1 MGRIS
6 FAEQINIILA
16 KSDAEFLFDAYQLI
30 LRREPDATG
39 LAYYQSKLQAG
50 VSKAEILNQLGNS
63 REAQQFGMRLQ
74 GIGTRARKA
83 RFARTPVIGA
93 LAPQAWNSPSPGKP
107 DEDAA
112 SAMASASQ
120 PHPFNVELA
129 EIHEL
134 VDELRSVLEGLA
146 HAVEGLRGTN
156 TRHEQALTGMAA
168 DIVALQIPGQV
179 DLGDLLA
186 TFQSEVSAK
195 LAPLEGLAHAVEGLR
210 GTNTRHE
217 QALTGMAA
225 DIVAL
230 QIPGQVDLGNLLAT
244 LQSEVS
250 AKLASDREELVTRL
264 EDFRSALTLELKGE
278 TGAIKGELTAF
289 NEGAVS
295 ALENTMADAFRN
307 NDHFIRTIGMK
318 TDALDQKSHWLSV
331 DNDNI
336 RKRIEFIRKE
346 VMFEVQRVE
355 ARGGTWQTSSDRAI
369 PVSLVDDQGEPL
381 PPFQFLDG
389 QPRRA
394 NLGCG
399 HIAMAGFANVDARPL
414 PGVDIVADLRQLPFV
429 EKSIDEL
436 RATHVIEHFTERALL
451 AEVLPH
457 WLSVLRKGGTL
468 TVTAPNANTMMRA
481 YVEGRASWATTK
493 YVLMGGQ
500 EYEGDFHFA
509 LLDPDQ
515 VCVMM
520 KKAGFSAA
528 RVEATSRPNG
538 DCLEF
543 EVVATR

>member
-146 HAVEGLRGTN
+146 HAVEGLRGSN

-168 DIVALQIPGQV
+168 DIVALQLPGQV

-186 TFQSEVSAK
+186 TF
-195 LAPLEGLAHAVEGLR
+195 
-210 GTNTRHE
+210 
-217 QALTGMAA
+217 
-225 DIVAL
+225 
-230 QIPGQVDLGNLLAT
+230 
-244 LQSEVS
+244 QSEVS